1 MVCFHSIQPMEQV
14 IFNTGPLY
22 IGNDLYTG
30 ITGQINDFRYF
41 NWRLSADEVTNDYL
55 NKNIGVA
62 VGASFGSI
70 LLFVTGF
77 YLIRSYK
84 KRQKQNR
91 AAYYEISGNQVISSG
106 K

>member
-1 MVCFHSIQPMEQV
+1 MEQV

-55 NKNIGVA
+55 NKN
-62 VGASFGSI
+62 SSSSI
-70 LLFVTGF
+70 LSVLSVSAVSP
-77 YLIRSYK
+77 I
-84 KRQKQNR
+84 
-91 AAYYEISGNQVISSG
+91 NQILG
-106 K
+106 